1 MRITIDIDDPSG
13 DSPHT
18 ASASEPSQDSSLASA
33 PPDVLAQAL
42 AVGAIS
48 AGRAPSG
55 PPSDGP
61 PPFIPDPSTVAG
73 TDPTGV
79 LRHRADDAQ
88 SAGAA
93 AI

>member
-13 DSPHT
+13 ESPHT
-18 ASASEPSQDSSLASA
+18 ASTSEPSNDSSSASA
-33 PPDVLAQAL
+33 PPDVLAKAL

-48 AGRAPSG
+48 AGQAPSG

-61 PPFIPDPSTVAG
+61 PPFIPEATSSTG
-73 TDPTGV
+73 TDPTGA
-79 LRHRADDAQ
+79 LMPDAGDAR

>member
-1 MRITIDIDDPSG
+1 MRITIDIDDPSSE
-13 DSPHT
+13 SPHT
-18 ASASEPSQDSSLASA
+18 ASTSEPGEDSSTASA
-33 PPDVLAQAL
+33 PPDVLAKAL

-48 AGRAPSG
+48 AGQAPSG
-55 PPSDGP
+55 PSSDGP
-61 PPFIPDPSTVAG
+61 PPFIPEATGTAG

-79 LRHRADDAQ
+79 LMPHAGDAQ